1 MLRLPRRPL
10 FRQTALVSTLLL
22 SVACLPTLQG
32 MGQSARAEGSM
43 GEIVKAFCLS
53 AFESEMIQSGKTP
66 PAGMANFACG
76 CVADRI
82 GSGST
87 IASARSDCRQATAR
101 RYPI

>member
-10 FRQTALVSTLLL
+10 FQHTALASTLLL
-22 SVACLPTLQG
+22 SVGCLPTLQG
-32 MGQSARAEGSM
+32 MLQSAEAEGNM

-76 CVADRI
+76 CVANRI
-82 GSGST
+82 GNGSS